1 MDYSEEAAKEFIL
14 KRKAAQDSASNNLK
28 KYMLAAALAVI
39 KDSWQYKKQGKK
51 FRFSANPELDRKV
64 NDTLKDMKSKIKA
77 AIVILSEYVNRAESG
92 GAVTNE
98 DIDGYIDAEIGG
110 ETFNQRNDKYAKRFK
125 RELEAIIAAG
135 MFYSLT
141 QTKLYGEIA
150 TWLAGLYNSPLFKRA
165 AREGGFEATR
175 ISTDGISYGK
185 SEYVHSYNSLDR
197 LVNNTVGLSW
207 MWWLGKTAVNDGKH
221 YFYSMR
227 GSTYP
232 CPTCD
237 AEQAAGIR
245 PIQQYTG
252 LYHARC
258 KCYFIFMD

>member
-14 KRKAAQDSASNNLK
+14 KRKAAEDSASNNLK
-28 KYMLAAALAVI
+28 KYMLAAALVII

-64 NDTLKDMKSKIKA
+64 NDTLKDMKTKIKTA
-77 AIVILSEYVNRAESG
+77 VVTLSEYVNKAEDG
-92 GAVTNE
+92 GAVTDE
-98 DIDGYIDAEIGG
+98 EIEGYIDEEIGR

-150 TWLAGLYNSPLFKRA
+150 IWLAGLYNSPLFKRA
-165 AREGGFEATR
+165 VKDGGFDAAR
-175 ISTDGISYGK
+175 ISTDGISYGNGQYRQ
-185 SEYVHSYNSLDR
+185 SFNSFNR
-197 LVNNTVGLSW
+197 LVNNTIGLAW
-207 MWWLGKTAVNDGKH
+207 MWWLGETAMKDGKRF
-221 YFYSMR
+221 FYSRR

-232 CPTCD
+232 CELCD

-258 KCYFIFMD
+258 KCYFVFLG